1 MFTNIFVLKAVRVKL
16 EGLRKIGQEAT
27 VWLKHVCLGKSLVGY
42 IKSKQGDRLGLVL
55 YDTSREDID
64 ININDELIALGF
76 ASKKDD

>member
-1 MFTNIFVLKAVRVKL
+1 MVVLKAVRVKL
-16 EGLRKIGQEAT
+16 EGLRKIGQEAS